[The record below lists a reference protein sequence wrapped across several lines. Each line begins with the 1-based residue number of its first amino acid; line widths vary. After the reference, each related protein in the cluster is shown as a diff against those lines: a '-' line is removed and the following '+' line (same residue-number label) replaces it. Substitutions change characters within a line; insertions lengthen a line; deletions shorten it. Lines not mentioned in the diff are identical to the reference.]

1 MTSDADVNREII
13 TKLSLPDH
21 TQDGGA
27 IALLSVQSSK
37 EWSTGFHSFIICEK
51 ITKIVIQYQKTELLI
66 PLNVS
71 VSRRLLSTTTFMIH
85 SSPPW
90 LKKQPR

>member
-27 IALLSVQSSK
+27 IALLAVQSSK
-37 EWSTGFHSFIICEK
+37 EWPTGFHSFIICEQ
-51 ITKIVIQYQKTELLI
+51 ITKIVI
-66 PLNVS
+66 
-71 VSRRLLSTTTFMIH
+71 
-85 SSPPW
+85 
-90 LKKQPR
+90 